1 MIRRW
6 HMGSSIC
13 FGPLSFAL
21 LRWNAGHIWN
31 LSAPAETALPFLLM
45 GAAGRKLVVWG
56 FVLLFPH
63 SQPCGFQSSLCLCI
77 CRAVGNGVL
86 YYPLE
91 ACCLKA
97 TLCSRF
103 VCSDVK
109 LVPCVNRC
117 YLVLSPPTPNYWT
130 LSCIFNLF
138 SCWWLFKLF

>member
-1 MIRRW
+1 MIQSW

-21 LRWNAGHIWN
+21 LRWNTGHIWN
-31 LSAPAETALPFLLM
+31 LLVPMETVLPLLLM
-45 GAAGRKLVVWG
+45 VAARAKLAVWG
-56 FVLLFPH
+56 FVLLFSH
-63 SQPCGFQSSLCLCI
+63 SQPCGFLSDLCLCI

-86 YYPLE
+86 YYLLE
-91 ACCLKA
+91 ACVLKA

-109 LVPCVNRC
+109 LVPRVNRF
-117 YLVLSPPTPNYWT
+117 LVLSPPPHTPT